1 MNDFVSIAQASHLP
15 PGTGLTAQVNGHEV
29 AVFNLG
35 DRFCAIDG
43 ECPHRGGPLGSG
55 TVEGG
60 KVFCP
65 LHGWEFDL
73 ATGAC
78 ATRPDKPVRTH
89 AVRVADGRVEV
100 RLAD

>member
-1 MNDFVSIAQASHLP
+1 MNEFTAIAQADHLP
-15 PGTGLTAQVNGHEV
+15 PGTGITAQVNGHEV

-78 ATRPDKPVRTH
+78 ATRPDKPVRVH
-89 AVRVADGRVEV
+89 AVRVAEGRVEV
-100 RLAD
+100 RLTD